1 MMILSGGF
9 GNIVGR
15 SRVKTQEAYQT
26 IFSDEWRFNIA
37 SDAIPTSNPSL
48 TPGVSAL

>member
-9 GNIVGR
+9 WDIVGR

-26 IFSDEWRFNIA
+26 IFVDEKFNIA
-37 SDAIPTSNPSL
+37 SDAIRNFQTDH
-48 TPGVSAL
+48 